1 VGRGAF
7 LLRRAAGLV
16 VSVWVVF
23 TALFVY
29 FQLTPYTGSGASGG
43 SGAAVPVSRSDP
55 LAAQYV
61 DWLGWVLTV
70 PDAVVEPVAEA
81 TGFTAA
87 YVLPAMALAVGVGTV
102 VRVYSVA
109 RSTGLLDRGIDAG
122 ALLALSVPAFVIAFV
137 FGRFLLVEYLS
148 LLGRSGVYD
157 ATEGP
162 FSVQNL
168 TGAVWPGLAMVVF
181 FSAVQLHHAGEQL
194 RAYASE
200 PFVKTARAKGLGPWR
215 IGYHL
220 FRNTGVTLLSVLLT
234 EMYGMVL
241 VAVFVVEFVTGTPG
255 LGALIIDAVV
265 GAQLPLILGLSLLFV
280 LVGVLGTFLQDLAFA
295 LTDPR
300 VEFEA

>member
-1 VGRGAF
+1 MGRGAF
-7 LLRRAAGLV
+7 LLRRSAGLV
-16 VSVWVVF
+16 VSVWAVF

-29 FQLTPYTGSGASGG
+29 FQLTPYTGSGTSGG
-43 SGAAVPVSRSDP
+43 SAAVPVSRSDP
-55 LAAQYV
+55 LTAQYV

-70 PDAVVEPVAEA
+70 PDAVVEPIVEA
-81 TGFTAA
+81 AGFTAA
-87 YVLPAMALAVGVGTV
+87 YVLPALVLAVGVGTV

-109 RSTGLLDRGIDAG
+109 RSGSSLDRGIDAG
-122 ALLALSVPAFVIAFV
+122 ALLGLSVPAFVIAFL

-148 LLGRSGVYD
+148 ILGRIGAYA

-168 TGAVWPGLAMVVF
+168 TAAVWPGLAMAVF

-194 RAYASE
+194 RTYASE
-200 PFVKTARAKGLGPWR
+200 PFVKTAHAKGLGPWR

-220 FRNTGVTLLSVLLT
+220 FRNTAVTLLSVLVT

-241 VAVFVVEFVTGTPG
+241 VAVFTVEFVTGTPG

-265 GAQLPLILGLSLLFV
+265 GSRLPLILGLSLLFV

-300 VEFEA
+300 VEFDT